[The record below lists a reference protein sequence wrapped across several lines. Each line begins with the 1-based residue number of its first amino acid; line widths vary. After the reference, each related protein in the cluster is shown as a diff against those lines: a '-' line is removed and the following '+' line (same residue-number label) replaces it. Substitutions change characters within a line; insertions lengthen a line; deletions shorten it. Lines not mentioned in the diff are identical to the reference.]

1 MFWALIKKIQH
12 LVKYYNFL
20 MLFFPLDF
28 YTSITILSS
37 IVAGIYHITKF
48 GIVTGKNTI
57 FEISKRS
64 KGLFFFLNVIL
75 WIEMKWISP
84 RLTSF
89 WHLYISTVTSR
100 EEITVQKAGLGDS
113 DAASQTTRVRSLE
126 HLRCQVARL

>member
-1 MFWALIKKIQH
+1 
-12 LVKYYNFL
+12 

-64 KGLFFFLNVIL
+64 KGLFFFKCDTLNRDEMNKPAVDLIL
-75 WIEMKWISP
+75 
-84 RLTSF
+84 TF
-89 WHLYISTVTSR
+89 VHLNGN
-100 EEITVQKAGLGDS
+100 K
-113 DAASQTTRVRSLE
+113 
-126 HLRCQVARL
+126 